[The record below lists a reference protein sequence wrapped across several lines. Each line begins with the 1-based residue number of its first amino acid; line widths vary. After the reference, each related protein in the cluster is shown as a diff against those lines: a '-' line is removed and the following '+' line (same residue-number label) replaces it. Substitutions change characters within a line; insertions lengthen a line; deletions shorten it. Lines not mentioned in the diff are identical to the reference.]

1 LATAAKAAAVGRAP
15 SNAAAAAAGPT
26 VASPQLPLASDAAP
40 TTTAAAALARAHAL
54 RGAAAASVRELRAF
68 VVQTEADLAAVQGQR
83 QRFKALAQSTL
94 VWLGEASPT
103 TAAAE
108 PNLPEFFRTVRA
120 LLPFLLRCAASRER
134 TFFWSST
141 NTLDTPSPPSS
152 MSFSFHFSFY
162 WRRGK

>member
-40 TTTAAAALARAHAL
+40 AAAAHALARAHAL
-54 RGAAAASVRELRAF
+54 RDAFAASVQELRAF
-68 VVQTEADLAAVQGQR
+68 VVRTEADLAAVQGQR